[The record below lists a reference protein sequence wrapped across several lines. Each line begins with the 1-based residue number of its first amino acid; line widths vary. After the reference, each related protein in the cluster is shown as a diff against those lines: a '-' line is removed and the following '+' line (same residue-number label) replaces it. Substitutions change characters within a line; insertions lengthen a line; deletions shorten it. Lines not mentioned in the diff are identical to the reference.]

1 MSRMTRLSVP
11 MPVGVPGLPVGV
23 VAPVV
28 NVPGVVVV
36 RPVVPNVVPYIQPS
50 ITIPVM
56 IPVPAVQMPIDV
68 PVNPVYI

>member
-1 MSRMTRLSVP
+1 MSRLTRLSVP

-23 VAPVV
+23 VAPVM

-36 RPVVPNVVPYIQPS
+36 RPVVPDVVPYVQPS

-56 IPVPAVQMPIDV
+56 IPVPAVQMPINV
-68 PVNPVYI
+68 PVNPFYI